1 MQTEIISL
9 SSKRMLVLDV
19 LRLEE
24 NGETFKTGTL
34 ETEGARGG
42 VPLDFVRSVNLIT
55 TEGRGGGQVIPT
67 KVSVL
72 PSSPLKVHKVIE
84 KLLPHSQDMF
94 YLSKEISNDMDIFYG
109 FVY

>member
-1 MQTEIISL
+1 MRAEIISL

-34 ETEGARGG
+34 ETEGVRGG

-55 TEGRGGGQVIPT
+55 TGGRGGGASYTHQSFSP
-67 KVSVL
+67 SVV
-72 PSSPLKVHKVIE
+72 PIKSS
-84 KLLPHSQDMF
+84 
-94 YLSKEISNDMDIFYG
+94 
-109 FVY
+109 

>member
-1 MQTEIISL
+1 
-9 SSKRMLVLDV
+9 MLVLDV

-55 TEGRGGGQVIPT
+55 TGGRGGQVIPT

-94 YLSKEISNDMDIFYG
+94 QLSKEISNIMDIFYG